1 LKFLYH
7 DDLNARLVSFIGLCK
22 LLIANKI
29 SRPEYFLSRMIVILY
44 KSFEIKDYKQEDFH
58 IKIYEIMT
66 SFIFFYSKM
75 GKNANKSILKS
86 LFIIILCQLIG
97 TDRLQLRSLFNDFQ
111 ETKVEFINT
120 FLKTIC
126 DNSQDIKFPR
136 KILFKIFK
144 FIYFLNEYM
153 NNESIENERILNTS
167 NLPKNKKIN
176 FNNKNRTNILM
187 NLNKFNNKTKYD
199 LQIFSDSTDEIFIK
213 FITLLNETEF
223 INSFSNEAIKE
234 YEDIHD
240 NDFKVDRNGIDFDI
254 GERLKNYKEYKK
266 SKEDKYKS
274 EIEYFLSI
282 FEVLKNE
289 ENYIS
294 KDDVN
299 MIINEEDEEIN
310 DEESAVKFKKENR
323 KSNKNNNNNINGNF
337 FFIFYY
343 FF

>member
-1 LKFLYH
+1 
-7 DDLNARLVSFIGLCK
+7 
-22 LLIANKI
+22 
-29 SRPEYFLSRMIVILY
+29 MIVILY
-44 KSFEIKDYKQEDFH
+44 KSFEIKDSKQEDFH

-97 TDRLQLRSLFNDFQ
+97 SDRLQLRSLFNDFQ
-111 ETKVEFINT
+111 ETKIEFINT
-120 FLKTIC
+120 LLKTIC

-153 NNESIENERILNTS
+153 NNESIENERILNSS
-167 NLPKNKKIN
+167 NLPKNKKV
-176 FNNKNRTNILM
+176 FYNNKYRMNILT
-187 NLNKFNNKTKYD
+187 NLNKFSNKTKYD

-223 INSFSNEAIKE
+223 INSFSNEAVKE
-234 YEDIHD
+234 YEDIFD

-266 SKEDKYKS
+266 SKEDKYRA
-274 EIEYFLSI
+274 EIEYYLSI
-282 FEVLKNE
+282 FEILKTE
-289 ENYIS
+289 EYFTS

-299 MIINEEDEEIN
+299 MVINEVDEEIN
-310 DEESAVKFKKENR
+310 EEESAIKVKKDNR
-323 KSNKNNNNNINGNF
+323 KSNNNDNNNISGNF
-337 FFIFYY
+337 FYNFL
-343 FF
+343 